1 MPELRDALLPHA
13 RLSNGGADIAQHSL
27 AVKTLPEKVSAVA
40 GALTAVAAFVVVP
53 RAIAMLFRVRLACT
67 LFWS

>member
-1 MPELRDALLPHA
+1 
-13 RLSNGGADIAQHSL
+13 
-27 AVKTLPEKVSAVA
+27 VKTLPEKVSTAA